1 MEKRKT
7 SESEKDK
14 TSSRRME
21 IKLQNKMKRF
31 QQGKVS
37 GALKVDTFMY
47 LLIGKEY
54 KHKYKTLLRFII
66 VDSKQKYG
74 CAFQVF

>member
-1 MEKRKT
+1 MK
-7 SESEKDK
+7 
-14 TSSRRME
+14 

-47 LLIGKEY
+47 LLNGKEY
-54 KHKYKTLLRFII
+54 KHEYKTLEIYYCWQQASLLLTRK
-66 VDSKQKYG
+66 S
-74 CAFQVF
+74 A

>member
-1 MEKRKT
+1 MK
-7 SESEKDK
+7 
-14 TSSRRME
+14 

-54 KHKYKTLLRFII
+54 KHKYKTRDSWDLLLLTANRSMVVLFKHFDLTIL
-66 VDSKQKYG
+66 
-74 CAFQVF
+74 